1 LKRLDNKTRIIL
13 GTLLLLSFTPLL
25 SSLVFAENPIIFESL
40 TLTVY
45 YDGYVQITNI
55 FEINQ
60 TYPQVTFDLLTPT
73 PEDLLIEDEQ
83 GSLLDYAITETQV
96 TVFSLGASQIKI
108 SYFTPNLTYKT
119 GKFWTIALDVPINTT
134 IILPENAT
142 IISLNKVPEIIESFN
157 GQVTIIMPS
166 GEIEVSYIAK
176 HVLQEQPE
184 SFAILPVI
192 IFSFLLVVVTILFLF
207 KFLRSKKPED
217 PQITGKILDF
227 DKLFDQN
234 KHLRPEEVQVIT
246 FLGENNATAYEA
258 QIYEKLDLPR
268 TTTWRLLKR
277 LQKMDII
284 NIEKSRR
291 QNIITVRRKYLK
303 KNLVK

>member
-1 LKRLDNKTRIIL
+1 L

-25 SSLVFAENPIIFESL
+25 SSLVLAENPIISESL
-40 TLTVY
+40 TLKVY
-45 YDGYVQITNI
+45 YDGYVQISNG

-73 PEDLLIEDEQ
+73 PEDLLLVDEQ

-96 TVFSLGASQIKI
+96 NVFSLGASQIKI

-119 GKFWTIALDVPINTT
+119 GKFWTIALDVPVNTT

-142 IISLNKVPEIIESFN
+142 IISLNKVPELIESFN
-157 GQVTIIMPS
+157 GQVTIIMPY

-176 HVLQEQPE
+176 HVLQGQPG
-184 SFAILPVI
+184 SFDLMPII
-192 IFSFLLVVVTILFLF
+192 IFSTLLVAVTIVFLF
-207 KFLRSKKPED
+207 KFLWSKKPQE
-217 PQITGKILDF
+217 PQITGKVLDL

-303 KNLVK
+303 KNQVK